1 MGLPLAFLDSSPAAR
16 WRSGTTLAGDGEQV
30 RAAAVTVTLVSAL
43 LIGCLAVYVARH
55 GRVAGG
61 APLAVVLTAGALG
74 YSAYAMELAST
85 GMARQTWGD
94 LKYITVVV
102 VTLAFLAFNLSYT
115 GHSRWLNRRRLA
127 LLGLPAGLVL
137 VLLAAPATHGWVRHY
152 SHEQLHAAFG
162 AAGLGPAGVVFACYS
177 AALVAVSVAVTV
189 VTLARISRLYH
200 RQVAALAAAVALP
213 WVFNLLF
220 TFGIWPF
227 ARFDATAE
235 AFLLAGAVLVW
246 GVFRFRLADLA
257 PLAIA
262 TVVSQMPE
270 AVIVLD
276 SYGRVVDL
284 NPASEAMLSAS
295 RANAVGFPL
304 NDLLGWPSE
313 PSSLPPRAEIS
324 VTGELGARDYEVT
337 VTPLAA
343 HPGEPPAGHLVVLR
357 DITERKAAQAHLER
371 FAHHDPLTGLP
382 NRVLFDDR
390 FELALSASRRRL
402 QPLVVLYLDLDGF
415 KRVNDTFGHE
425 AGDGVLRE
433 CALRL
438 LGALRAE
445 DTVSRTGGDEFVVL
459 LAHGPGTE
467 GALGAASKVLACL
480 TAPFAVAGTTVA
492 LTASIGVAM
501 WPDHGSDQRA
511 LLRAADEAMYQGKR
525 RGGNQ
530 VVVASST
537 CPGQA
542 EIVLRDQ
549 EIRRALGMHQLRAF
563 FQPVVTFDGDPA
575 FMEAELRWRH
585 PHDGLLAP
593 VEFETVANSAGLR
606 RPLRRLL
613 IAEACQNTDVWARE
627 LARPVA
633 VSVRLERRDLTD
645 GTLMDDVGAALTPS
659 VALGHRFIVEFVDG
673 QTQAERDAL
682 LPGLQALKDNDVE
695 LSLDDFGACPTSPER
710 LLHLPLHQVKLSSR
724 LVGEAAS
731 DPRARRVLA
740 DVIDLARDLELS
752 VVGRGSE
759 GTDRYRVL
767 RDLGCDLVQLGPDE
781 SPLSSSA
788 ALAWL
793 RSA

>member
-1 MGLPLAFLDSSPAAR
+1 
-16 WRSGTTLAGDGEQV
+16 V
-30 RAAAVTVTLVSAL
+30 RAAAITVTLVSAL
-43 LIGCLAVYVARH
+43 LIACLAVYVARH
-55 GRVAGG
+55 RRVAAG
-61 APLAVVLTAGALG
+61 APLAVVLAAGALG
-74 YSAYAMELAST
+74 YGAYAMELAST

-102 VTLAFLAFNLSYT
+102 VTLAFLVFNLAYT

-127 LLGLPAGLVL
+127 LLALPTGVVL
-137 VLLAAPATHGWVRHY
+137 VLLAVPATHGWVRHY
-152 SHEQLHAAFG
+152 SHEQSHAAFG
-162 AAGLGPAGVVFACYS
+162 AAELGPAGVVFACYS

-246 GVFRFRLADLA
+246 GVFRFRLVDLA

-284 NPASEAMLSAS
+284 NPASEAILSAS
-295 RANAVGFPL
+295 RTHAVGFRL
-304 NDLLGWPSE
+304 NDLLGWPAD
-313 PSSLPPRAEIS
+313 PSSPPPRAEIS
-324 VTGELGARDYEVT
+324 ITQELGARDYEVM
-337 VTPLAA
+337 VTPLSAR
-343 HPGEPPAGHLVVLR
+343 PGEVPAGHLVVLR
-357 DITERKAAQAHLER
+357 DITERKAAQAQLER
-371 FAHHDPLTGLP
+371 SAHHDPLTGLP
-382 NRVLFDDR
+382 NRILFDDR
-390 FELALSASRRRL
+390 FDLALSAARRYL
-402 QPLVVLYLDLDGF
+402 QPLAVLYLDLDGF
-415 KRVNDTFGHE
+415 KRVNDTFGHD
-425 AGDGVLRE
+425 AGDCVLRE
-433 CALRL
+433 CARRL
-438 LGALRAE
+438 VGALRAE
-445 DTVSRTGGDEFVVL
+445 DTVSRAGGDEFVVL
-459 LAHGPGTE
+459 LAHGQGAE

-480 TAPFAVAGTTVA
+480 TVPFVAASTAVA
-492 LTASIGVAM
+492 LTASIGVAL
-501 WPDHGSDQRA
+501 WPDHGADQRA
-511 LLRAADEAMYQGKR
+511 LLRAADEAMYQSKR

-537 CPGQA
+537 RRGQA
-542 EIVLRDQ
+542 ELISRDQ
-549 EIRRALGMHQLRAF
+549 ELRRALGMHQLHAF

-613 IAEACQNTDVWARE
+613 ISEACQNNDEWARE
-627 LARPVA
+627 LTRRVA
-633 VSVRLERRDLTD
+633 VSVHLDRRDLTD
-645 GTLMDDVGAALTPS
+645 SSLMDDVGGALGPRL
-659 VALGHRFIVEFVDG
+659 ALGHRFIVEFVDG

-682 LPGLQALKDNDVE
+682 LPALEALKEHNVE
-695 LSLDDFGACPTSPER
+695 LSLDDFGASPTPPER

-731 DPRARRVLA
+731 DPRARGVLA
-740 DVIDLARDLELS
+740 NVIELARDLDLS
-752 VVGRGSE
+752 VVGRGGQ
-759 GTDRYRVL
+759 GTEQYRVL
-767 RDLGCDLVQLGPDE
+767 RDLGCDLVQLGVDE
-781 SPLSSSA
+781 SALSPSA